1 MGDIQE
7 LCSRLIIINKG
18 QLIEDG
24 PLDELI
30 DRIAPYRRLIVDFY
44 KEEDITHPI
53 AEIVSKEGPQITFQ
67 FNKAQLTAAKLI
79 EDISRLTK
87 IKDVSLEDA
96 KTDDIIKIAYNG

>member
-1 MGDIQE
+1 LGDIQE

-44 KEEDITHPI
+44 KEEDITHQ
-53 AEIVSKEGPQITFQ
+53 S
-67 FNKAQLTAAKLI
+67 LKLFL
-79 EDISRLTK
+79 RK
-87 IKDVSLEDA
+87 GRK
-96 KTDDIIKIAYNG
+96 